1 MKIQNFDEC
10 KRKVQELSD
19 GLNQIM
25 QFLDSAHATIKAV
38 KILKGAPPAGEM
50 RSGNGIPGTFAEK
63 VIQVFQRAGKPL
75 MQKHAMALYR
85 EMGWPG
91 PPDKELYRAISG
103 AIAYLHKRKGV
114 LVKTE
119 AGYKLKE

>member
-10 KRKVQELSD
+10 KRKVQELSE
-19 GLNQIM
+19 GLSQIM
-25 QFLDSAHATIKAV
+25 QFLDLAHSTIKTV
-38 KILKGAPPAGEM
+38 NILKGASPVET
-50 RSGNGIPGTFAEK
+50 RSGNGIPGTFAER
-63 VIQVFQRAGKPL
+63 VIQVFQRSGKPL
-75 MQKHAMALYR
+75 MQKHAMAVYK